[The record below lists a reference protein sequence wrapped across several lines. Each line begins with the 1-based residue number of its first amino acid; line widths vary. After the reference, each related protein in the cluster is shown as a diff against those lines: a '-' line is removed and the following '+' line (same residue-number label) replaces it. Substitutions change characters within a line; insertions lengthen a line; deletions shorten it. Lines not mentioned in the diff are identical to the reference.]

1 MKSPKFTGFT
11 GRPFAPELVGVG
23 SSLGLLAGFAVLF
36 LMMRAN
42 RQKWLAQG

>member
-1 MKSPKFTGFT
+1 
-11 GRPFAPELVGVG
+11 LVGVG